1 MNYNARVLPTRE
13 ALARVQQQENL
24 GTDVSGVDLVLNLIT
39 TADLIRSNIY
49 DRLAQDYDISEG
61 KFILLMSLYGEGE
74 TAASELASR
83 IGVAPATVSV
93 MVKRML
99 SVPEPLITMTRT
111 HADGRSR
118 LIALSPAGRRVIR
131 QALPG
136 HLNAI
141 NSFADVLN
149 DQERESLILML
160 QKLLRKKPYNY
171 PGL

>member
-1 MNYNARVLPTRE
+1 
-13 ALARVQQQENL
+13 
-24 GTDVSGVDLVLNLIT
+24 
-39 TADLIRSNIY
+39 
-49 DRLAQDYDISEG
+49 
-61 KFILLMSLYGEGE
+61 
-74 TAASELASR
+74 
-83 IGVAPATVSV
+83 
-93 MVKRML
+93 ML

-118 LIALSPAGRRVIR
+118 LIALSPAGRRVIK

-149 DQERESLILML
+149 NQERESLILML

>member
-83 IGVAPATVSV
+83 IGLLPQPS
-93 MVKRML
+93 RLWL
-99 SVPEPLITMTRT
+99 SVCF
-111 HADGRSR
+111 
-118 LIALSPAGRRVIR
+118 LSPN
-131 QALPG
+131 P
-136 HLNAI
+136 
-141 NSFADVLN
+141 
-149 DQERESLILML
+149 
-160 QKLLRKKPYNY
+160 
-171 PGL
+171 